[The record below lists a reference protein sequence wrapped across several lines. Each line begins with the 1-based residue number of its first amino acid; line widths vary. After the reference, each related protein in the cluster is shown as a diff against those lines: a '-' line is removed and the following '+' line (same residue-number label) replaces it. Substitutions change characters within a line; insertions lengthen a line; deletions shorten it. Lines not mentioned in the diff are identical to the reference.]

1 MGDIFATII
10 YIALL
15 LLIIAIFAGVAISA
29 LYTIFG
35 VIPLAL
41 VNGLMALIGRRQRN
55 SDEWATAA
63 TRAHARTGRS
73 PASGAHMR
81 TGHSTAGSARVNP
94 GHSSASGG
102 AIPRWALPYMGWGVS
117 IGALTLLS
125 IVANFQ
131 TNLKYGGSFG
141 DWVGVTL
148 VELALTAVGI
158 ALAWIA
164 FAKQRSRVYAGSQ
177 VEDKNAAQAPIK
189 AYIYWVVCFLGIF
202 IINWIIDMNYILGL
216 GVDIQGI
223 GPGWID
229 LLDG

>member
-15 LLIIAIFAGVAISA
+15 LLLIAILAGVAFSA

-63 TRAHARTGRS
+63 SSAHVRTGRS
-73 PASGAHMR
+73 PASGAHVR
-81 TGHSTAGSARVNP
+81 TGHSTASTARVRTGRSP
-94 GHSSASGG
+94 ASGG
-102 AIPRWALPYMGWGVS
+102 AVPRWALPYVGWGVS
-117 IGALTLLS
+117 IAALTLLS

-141 DWVGVTL
+141 DWAGVTL

-177 VEDKNAAQAPIK
+177 VEDKNAAHAPIR
-189 AYIYWVVCFLGIF
+189 AYVYWIVSFLGIF

>member
-15 LLIIAIFAGVAISA
+15 LLIIAIFAGVALSA

-35 VIPLAL
+35 VIPFAI

-55 SDEWATAA
+55 SDQWATAA
-63 TRAHARTGRS
+63 SRAHARTGHS
-73 PASGAHMR
+73 TASGAHVR
-81 TGHSTAGSARVNP
+81 TGHSTASTSRVNP
-94 GHSSASGG
+94 GRSSASGG
-102 AIPRWALPYMGWGVS
+102 AIPRWALPYVGWCVS
-117 IGALTLLS
+117 IAALTLLS

-141 DWVGVTL
+141 DWAGVTL
-148 VELALTAVGI
+148 VELAITAAGI

-164 FAKQRSRVYAGSQ
+164 FAKQRSRVHASQ
-177 VEDKNAAQAPIK
+177 AEGMKAVYLPKR
-189 AYIYWVVCFLGIF
+189 AYIYWMIWF
-202 IINWIIDMNYILGL
+202 IGVFILNVLADTAYIAGL
-216 GVDIQGI
+216 GVDIQGV

>member
-15 LLIIAIFAGVAISA
+15 LLLIAILAGVALSA

-35 VIPLAL
+35 VIPLAI

-55 SDEWATAA
+55 SDQWATAA
-63 TRAHARTGRS
+63 SRAHARTGRS
-73 PASGAHMR
+73 TASGAHVR
-81 TGHSTAGSARVNP
+81 TGRSTASTARVNP
-94 GHSSASGG
+94 GRSSASGG
-102 AIPRWALPYMGWGVS
+102 AVPRWALPYVGWGVS
-117 IGALTLLS
+117 IAALTLLS

-141 DWVGVTL
+141 DWAGVTL
-148 VELALTAVGI
+148 VELAITAAGI

-164 FAKQRSRVYAGSQ
+164 FAKQRSRVYAAPQ
-177 VEDKNAAQAPIK
+177 VEDKNAAHAPIR

>member
-15 LLIIAIFAGVAISA
+15 LLIIAIFAGVALSA

-63 TRAHARTGRS
+63 SSAHARTRHS
-73 PASGAHMR
+73 TASGAHVR
-81 TGHSTAGSARVNP
+81 TGHSTASSARVRTERTP
-94 GHSSASGG
+94 ASGG
-102 AIPRWALPYMGWGVS
+102 AIPRWALPYVGWGVS
-117 IGALTLLS
+117 IAALTLLS

-141 DWVGVTL
+141 DWGGVTV
-148 VELALTAVGI
+148 VELAITAVGI
-158 ALAWIA
+158 GLAWIA
-164 FAKQRSRVYAGSQ
+164 FARQRSRVYAGSQ
-177 VEDKNAAQAPIK
+177 VEDKNAAHAPIR
-189 AYIYWVVCFLGIF
+189 AYIYWIVSFLGIF